1 MSSLVQDLFSS
12 SLLNNGFHPVDGRRK
27 NGYFYR
33 LDPDL
38 GEGKYCLRPVND
50 LFLIIDYTVH
60 CAKNCQVKYEYS
72 DCIAIGASIATN
84 SREYFGFDFHNKE
97 HIWASSWDASEKNNI
112 TLSVNQGDVISC
124 IGIAITREYFKKILS
139 SKIPMGYDDFAAIIS
154 EIDGST
160 LLPDVMRIFKQ
171 LRTFP
176 AFSTSTE
183 LYYDAKV
190 LELIALIVHW
200 HKNKEK
206 QSTTLNFYEE
216 DAKFLKLVIDYLDTH
231 YAHNISM
238 KELCAV
244 ACMSQNKLSGIFKQ
258 IYGVTVN
265 DYIQRLRAE
274 KGKELLLQ
282 TDMSV
287 REIAH
292 DVGYDRHASFTEM
305 FKQKAGM
312 SPIEYRRS
320 FNRL

>member
-1 MSSLVQDLFSS
+1 MSSLVDNLFSS
-12 SLLNNGFHPVDGRRK
+12 SLLNNGFYPVDGK
-27 NGYFYR
+27 QGDGHFFK
-33 LDPDL
+33 LDPGM
-38 GEGKYCLRPVND
+38 GEGRYSLRPVND
-50 LFLIIDYTVH
+50 SYVIVDYTIRST
-60 CAKNCQVKYEYS
+60 KNCQAEYKYS
-72 DCIAIGASIATN
+72 DCIAIGSSIATN
-84 SREYFGFDFHNKE
+84 SNEWFGFDFHNKE
-97 HIWASSWDASEKNNI
+97 HIWASSWDASKNDNI
-112 TLSVNQGDVISC
+112 SFSVNQGDMISC
-124 IGIAITREYFKKILS
+124 IGIAITREYFKNPDNR
-139 SKIPMGYDDFAAIIS
+139 IPVGYDDFASIIT

-274 KGKELLLQ
+274 KSKELLLQ